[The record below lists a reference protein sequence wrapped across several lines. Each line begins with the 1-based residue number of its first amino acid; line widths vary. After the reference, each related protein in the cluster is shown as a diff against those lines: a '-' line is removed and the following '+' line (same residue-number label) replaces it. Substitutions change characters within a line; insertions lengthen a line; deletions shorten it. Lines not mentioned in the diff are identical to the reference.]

1 MVRTPQIESYRFGE
15 IVVDGETHS
24 KDLIIL
30 PDRVLGGWWREGG
43 HKLQPADLEAVFE
56 AEPEVLVV
64 GQGAYGRMRVPAE
77 TKRTIEEQ
85 GIELIAQTTKKAIET
100 YNEMRATRPVA
111 AALHLTC

>member
-1 MVRTPQIESYRFGE
+1 MGVPEIKNYRFGE

-30 PDRVLGGWWREGG
+30 PDRVVGGWWRESG
-43 HKLQPADLEAVFE
+43 HTLQAADLEAVFE
-56 AEPEVLVV
+56 AGPEVLVV
-64 GQGAYGRMRVPAE
+64 GRGAYGRMRVPDE

-85 GIELIAQTTKKAIET
+85 GIKLIAHRTKEAVET
-100 YNEMRATRPVA
+100 YNEMRTRQAVA